1 MLSARFLL
9 DCDVVI
15 DVVGFVLTFCSAS
28 AGFPEVQDHKEDEH
42 QHQQDTQRRAGNDEL
57 PVALRALE

>member
-1 MLSARFLL
+1 MAKPS
-9 DCDVVI
+9 VVYLEPALE
-15 DVVGFVLTFCSAS
+15 FTFCSAS